1 MCSRKPGY
9 SLAYGILQEY
19 YTSHQIVPGSAG
31 AIASIG
37 TSQNGIMYLMMPL
50 TFTALAK
57 YPRLRVWCGPLGLL
71 LTTAS
76 LVASAYA
83 STVGQLIATQ
93 GVLYAVGCGLLF
105 SPTSLYLDEWFVER
119 KGFAYGIMWSG
130 KSLAGV
136 FMPFLMSGLLQ
147 RYGIRTTLLIWT
159 ATSAVLTAPLLALLK
174 PRVPVRDAGQTRQR
188 PLSFAFMRHG
198 FFWMLQ
204 VGSVLQS
211 MGYLMPQTYL
221 ATYVQ
226 YLGFSD
232 TMGPMLLALFQVAS
246 VPGAIVF
253 GQLGDRC
260 PATTAILI
268 SSLGSAAAVFLLWG
282 TSQEL
287 GVLVTF
293 VLAYGFFAGGFSST
307 WSGILQAMRRQDAR
321 ADTGLIF
328 GMLMGGRG
336 LGFVLSGPVSGALLE
351 VSQTSAASFSGYATK
366 YGPMMVCTGLTAVL
380 GAWGCLWDLRRLS
393 HG

>member
-1 MCSRKPGY
+1 
-9 SLAYGILQEY
+9 
-19 YTSHQIVPGSAG
+19 
-31 AIASIG
+31 
-37 TSQNGIMYLMMPL
+37 MYLMMPL
-50 TFTALAK
+50 TFTALAQ
-57 YPRLRVWCGPLGLL
+57 YPRLRAWCGPLGLL
-71 LTTAS
+71 VTTVS
-76 LVASAYA
+76 LVASTYA

-105 SPTSLYLDEWFVER
+105 CPTSLYLDEWFVER
-119 KGFAYGIMWSG
+119 KGFAYGVMWSG
-130 KSLAGV
+130 KSLAGI
-136 FMPFLMSGLLQ
+136 FMPFLMSELLQ
-147 RYGIRTTLLIWT
+147 RHGIRTTLLIWT
-159 ATSAVLTAPLLALLK
+159 ATSAILTIPLLVLLK
-174 PRVPVRDAGQTRQR
+174 PRVPVRDTAQTRQR

-232 TMGPMLLALFQVAS
+232 IMGPLLLALFQVAS
-246 VPGAIVF
+246 VPGGIVL
-253 GQLGDRC
+253 GQLGDRSR
-260 PATTAILI
+260 ATTAIWI
-268 SSLGSAAAVFLLWG
+268 SSLGSALAVFLLWG
-282 TSQEL
+282 MSQEL
-287 GVLVTF
+287 GVLVAF
-293 VLAYGFFAGGFSST
+293 VLTYGFFAGGFSSAY
-307 WSGILQAMRRQDAR
+307 SGVLQAVRRQDAR

-336 LGFVLSGPVSGALLE
+336 LGYVLSGPVSGALLE
-351 VSQTSAASFSGYATK
+351 VSQTSAVSFSGYATK
-366 YGPMMVCTGLTAVL
+366 YGPMMICTGLTSVL

>member
-1 MCSRKPGY
+1 M
-9 SLAYGILQEY
+9 
-19 YTSHQIVPGSAG
+19 
-31 AIASIG
+31 ASIG

-57 YPRLRVWCGPLGLL
+57 YPRLRVWSGPLGLL
-71 LTTAS
+71 VTTAS

-83 STVGQLIATQ
+83 STVNQLIATQ

-119 KGFAYGIMWSG
+119 KGFAYGVMWSG
-130 KSLAGV
+130 KSVAGI

-147 RYGIRTTLLIWT
+147 RYGIRTALLAWT
-159 ATSAVLTAPLLALLK
+159 ATSALLTIPLLILMR
-174 PRVPVRDAGQTRQR
+174 PRIPVRDTAQTRR
-188 PLSFAFMRHG
+188 RTLSFSFMKHS

-221 ATYVQ
+221 ATYAQ
-226 YLGFSD
+226 HLGFAD
-232 TMGPMLLALFQVAS
+232 VMGPMLLALFQLAS

-253 GQLGDRC
+253 GQLGDHI

-268 SSLGSAAAVFLLWG
+268 SSLGSAVAVFLLWG

-287 GVLVTF
+287 GVLVAF
-293 VLAYGFFAGGFSST
+293 SLAYGFFAGGFSST
-307 WSGILQAMRRQDAR
+307 WSGILHVMRRQDAR

-328 GMLMGGRG
+328 GMLLGGRG
-336 LGFVLSGPVSGALLE
+336 LGFLLSGPVSGALLE
-351 VSQTSAASFSGYATK
+351 VSPTSAASFSGYGTK
-366 YGPMMVCTGLTAVL
+366 YGPIMVCTGLTAVL
-380 GAWGCLWDLRRLS
+380 GAWGCLWDLRQLS